1 MHNTDTLPMNPVR
14 RCLCAATLLVCGLP
28 TALCAQGTAVQVKGQ
43 SFERQLPLAGSMLL
57 LNGTGVRSVAW
68 FTGFAAGLYLTAR
81 ASTAAQVLAMPGPKR
96 LQLRLLYDV
105 PTSEFA
111 KAFKK
116 GVARNTSEQE
126 QALLADRMSRFEA
139 QIRTTAK
146 VRQGDVINLDLDPS
160 RGMSF
165 SVNGTLRG
173 EPIAGADFYAALLRS
188 FVGDSPFDT
197 KLRAGLLGNPGG

>member
-1 MHNTDTLPMNPVR
+1 MNPAR
-14 RCLCAATLLVCGLP
+14 RHWCTALALALALALGLP
-28 TALCAQGTAVQVKGQ
+28 AAVWAQGTAVVVKGQ
-43 SFERQLPLAGSMLL
+43 PFERQLPLAGAVLV

-96 LQLRLLYDV
+96 LQLRLLHDV

-111 KAFKK
+111 KAFRK
-116 GVARNTSEQE
+116 GVARNASEQE
-126 QALLADRMSRFEA
+126 QALLAARMSRFEA

-146 VRQGDVINLDLDPS
+146 VRQGDVINLDLDPQQ
-160 RGMSF
+160 GLSF

-188 FVGDSPFDT
+188 FVGEQPFDT
-197 KLRAGLLGNPGG
+197 KLRAGLLGNAGG

>member
-1 MHNTDTLPMNPVR
+1 MHNTDTPPMDPVR

-28 TALCAQGTAVQVKGQ
+28 TALYAQGTTVQVKGQ
-43 SFERQLPLAGSMLL
+43 SFERQLPLAGSVLL

-96 LQLRLLYDV
+96 LQLRMLYDV

-197 KLRAGLLGNPGG
+197 RLRAGLLGNPGG